1 MKRLDRFNS
10 IEEKLN
16 ALAYR
21 IEVRGGLNLL
31 DLHLHSEVFFLH
43 FLNMLFDWKLRDL
56 NAEQTNT
63 PAIDLADDVNKIVV
77 QVSATATKR
86 KVESALVKADP
97 AYGGYTFKFI
107 AISKNASGLRNTTY
121 RNPNG
126 LLFSPQEDILDIPSL
141 LAIIRGL
148 DTDRQEEI
156 HSFLQKELRDE
167 PDPRKTESNLAAIID
182 LLSKEDW
189 NSESSAFET
198 RSFNPEEKIT
208 YNRLYLARPLIE
220 DYKIHCHRIAAI
232 YAEFDKQGANKSL
245 SVLNGVRTIY
255 LGLEKG
261 LTPDRRF
268 FSVVDALLRKIRAS
282 ANYKPVPD
290 EELELCV
297 QILVVDA
304 FIRCKIFENPSG
316 DRHACAR

>member
-21 IEVRGGLNLL
+21 IEERGRLNLL

-43 FLNMLFDWKLRDL
+43 LLNMLFDWKLRDL

-107 AISKNASGLRNTTY
+107 AISKNASNLRNTTY

-126 LLFSPQEDILDIPSL
+126 LRFSPKEDILDVSSL
-141 LAIIRGL
+141 LAKIRGL
-148 DTDRQEEI
+148 DTDRREG
-156 HSFLQKELRDE
+156 
-167 PDPRKTESNLAAIID
+167 
-182 LLSKEDW
+182 
-189 NSESSAFET
+189 
-198 RSFNPEEKIT
+198 NPIFRRCSRRVIKLE
-208 YNRLYLARPLIE
+208 N
-220 DYKIHCHRIAAI
+220 
-232 YAEFDKQGANKSL
+232 
-245 SVLNGVRTIY
+245 NG
-255 LGLEKG
+255 G
-261 LTPDRRF
+261 
-268 FSVVDALLRKIRAS
+268 
-282 ANYKPVPD
+282 
-290 EELELCV
+290 
-297 QILVVDA
+297 
-304 FIRCKIFENPSG
+304 IF
-316 DRHACAR
+316 

>member
-10 IEEKLN
+10 IEEMLN

-31 DLHLHSEVFFLH
+31 DLHLHSEDFFLH
-43 FLNMLFDWKLRDL
+43 FLNMLFDWKLRNL
-56 NAEQTNT
+56 NTARNNA
-63 PAIDLADDVNKIVV
+63 PALDLADDVDKIVV

-86 KVESALVKADP
+86 KVESALAKADP
-97 AYGGYTFKFI
+97 AYGGYAFKFV
-107 AISKNASGLRNTTY
+107 AISKNASGLRSTTY

-126 LLFSPQEDILDIPSL
+126 LRFSPREDILDIPSL

-189 NSESSAFET
+189 NSESGAFET

-208 YNRLYLARPLIE
+208 YNRLDLARPLIE

-232 YAEFDKQGANKSL
+232 YAEFDKQGTNKSL

-261 LTPDRRF
+261 LNPDRRF
-268 FSVVDALLRKIRAS
+268 FSVVDALLRKIQAS

-304 FIRCKIFENPSG
+304 FIRCKIFANPSG
-316 DRHACAR
+316 DRHACA